1 MKAITLKC
9 DICGCE
15 VDISNLGFV
24 KNPRDGERVA
34 KCKSCHEVNRPK
46 KESSYTLL

>member
-1 MKAITLKC
+1 MALKC

-15 VDISNLGFV
+15 LDGSNLGFV
-24 KNPRDGERVA
+24 KNPRDSDRVT
-34 KCKSCHEVNRPK
+34 KCRDCHEVNRPK